1 MAATAYVSGTL
12 VQGLLILNYPNYDFQ
27 RWHGTLLFY
36 AALAFAL
43 FINTFFNR
51 LLPAIESLMLLF
63 HILGFFGLLIPLVHL
78 SPHQPAKEVFTH
90 FLNLGEWSTQGLS
103 FFVGLITVAGSFP
116 GKFTI
121 IEGDTYF

>member
-1 MAATAYVSGTL
+1 MAATAYVTGTL
-12 VQGLLILNYPNYDFQ
+12 VQGLLSLNYADYNFQ

-43 FINTFFNR
+43 LINTLFNR
-51 LLPAIESLMLLF
+51 LLPLIESLMLLF
-63 HILGFFGLLIPLVHL
+63 HILGFFGILIPLIHL

-103 FFVGLITVAGSFP
+103 FFVGLITIANSFP
-116 GKFTI
+116 GKLITPWGGVYI
-121 IEGDTYF
+121 